1 MASLFFSYSHK
12 DEVLRDQLEVH
23 LTMLKR
29 QGIISAWHDRRIV
42 AGEDIDDAISGYLEE
57 ADVVLLLVSSDFLA
71 SDYCYEREMNRAME
85 RQREG
90 STEVIPVIL
99 RPCDW
104 HSAPFGRLNA
114 LPLEGKPVTKWAD
127 ADDAFLN
134 IVEGIKAALKNIHG
148 DKSVSIV
155 DDVRIHASKPSPS
168 SEGPRSSNLRI
179 KKEFAERDRDQF
191 LHEGFEFI
199 ARFFENSLE
208 ELSRRN
214 PRIEGSF
221 RRIDANRFTAVVYR
235 DGKTVS
241 QCAIFIGGH
250 FGSSGG
256 IAYSSNSYAGD
267 NGFNESLNVANDG
280 QAMHFESLGMH
291 SFGKR
296 DEKLSMQGAAELYW
310 SMLIRT
316 LQD

>member
-12 DEVLRDQLEVH
+12 DEALRDQLEVH

-29 QGIISAWHDRRIV
+29 QGVISAWHDRRIV
-42 AGEDIDDAISGYLEE
+42 AGENIDEAISEYLEAADAI
-57 ADVVLLLVSSDFLA
+57 LLLVSADFLA
-71 SDYCYEREMNRAME
+71 SEYCYETEMTRAME
-85 RQREG
+85 RHREG
-90 STEVIPVIL
+90 TAKVIPVIL
-99 RPCDW
+99 RPCAW
-104 HSAPFGRLNA
+104 HEAPFGRLNA
-114 LPLEGKPVTKWAD
+114 LPLDSKPVTKWAD

-134 IVEGIKAALKNIHG
+134 IAEGIKAALG
-148 DKSVSIV
+148 SRPEDRGAPVQGKSTAAHPEPVS
-155 DDVRIHASKPSPS
+155 SG
-168 SEGPRSSNLRI
+168 GPRSSNLRI
-179 KKEFAERDRDQF
+179 KKKFSERERDSF

-221 RRIDANRFTAVVYR
+221 RQIDANRFAAIVYR

-267 NGFNESLNVANDG
+267 NSFNESLSVANDG
-280 QAMHFESLGMH
+280 QAMHFESMGMN